1 MSDKINISPVRDP
14 VALAVPESDQR
25 NLVDNESSQSSH
37 APKTSG
43 APQRGKEPLIDKL
56 ADRNVEGPRAA
67 GVTPCPTDKPIV
79 DGDRGA

>member
-1 MSDKINISPVRDP
+1 MSDKINVPPVRDP
-14 VALAVPESDQR
+14 DAPAAPESDQR
-25 NLVDNESSQSSH
+25 NLVDSESSQSSH

-56 ADRNVEGPRAA
+56 ADRNVEGPREA
-67 GVTPCPTDKPIV
+67 GVTPRPTVKPIV